1 VGDTSVCVFLLVYPC
16 GIVVSFVCPFVVL
29 NNERAIVCFPS
40 VYSNTCDCRA
50 FITLL
55 PATYRISR
63 QCTYIPKEISELYTR
78 LKLSKG
84 VTRGK
89 KKYWVTSAIQRGL
102 CNGENGIVFSS
113 SVGTA
118 ES

>member
-1 VGDTSVCVFLLVYPC
+1 MGDTSVCVFLLVYPC
-16 GIVVSFVCPFVVL
+16 GIVVPFL
-29 NNERAIVCFPS
+29 PFCG
-40 VYSNTCDCRA
+40 
-50 FITLL
+50 FITSERLCVFYRYIL
-55 PATYRISR
+55 THVIVGLASPYSCYYYRISR